1 MINKTNKSASG
12 TSFHGDV
19 INATYN
25 QLVAC
30 FGEPTYINGIQDK
43 SQYDWVLGYKNAFVF
58 TIYDWKEYKHIRP
71 DDMISWHIGATEPE
85 YSTIALEAVNKV
97 LHGTDLEHDYDYDW
111 EFNDITEPATDMQ
124 EDDVEKLA
132 EEEYPIIPNTSP
144 NVNWDRANKQEGFER
159 GYNKARE
166 KYKFTEEHA
175 KYLFECGRNFQ
186 VNADITFTVA
196 REHLSQPKTPTHFEF
211 EMESMTIDEIREQGK
226 GFLHASTFKIK
237 TTNSQGQQVACG
249 KYIY

>member
-25 QLVAC
+25 QLVTC
-30 FGEPTYINGIQDK
+30 FGKPTYINGVQDK

-58 TIYDWKEYKHIRP
+58 TIYDWKEYKHIQP

-111 EFNDITEPATDMQ
+111 EYGYDWEFDDITEPATDSAGFNKFDKADEIVAMLKSI
-124 EDDVEKLA
+124 DVDGETMEYIIRQVGM
-132 EEEYPIIPNTSP
+132 EEQMSRQL
-144 NVNWDRANKQEGFER
+144 V
-159 GYNKARE
+159 YNKIME
-166 KYKFTEEHA
+166 TECD
-175 KYLFECGRNFQ
+175 CG
-186 VNADITFTVA
+186 
-196 REHLSQPKTPTHFEF
+196 H
-211 EMESMTIDEIREQGK
+211 
-226 GFLHASTFKIK
+226 
-237 TTNSQGQQVACG
+237 CG
-249 KYIY
+249 LDHGDYI

>member
-58 TIYDWKEYKHIRP
+58 TVYDWKEYKHIRP

-97 LHGTDLEHDYDYDW
+97 LHGYYIDTDMQEDEVGGGMRHCGDDYYDYDW
-111 EFNDITEPATDMQ
+111 EFDDITEPATDSAGFNKFDKADEIVAMLKSI
-124 EDDVEKLA
+124 DVDGETMEYIIRQVGM
-132 EEEYPIIPNTSP
+132 EEQMSRQL
-144 NVNWDRANKQEGFER
+144 V
-159 GYNKARE
+159 YNKIME
-166 KYKFTEEHA
+166 TECD
-175 KYLFECGRNFQ
+175 CG
-186 VNADITFTVA
+186 
-196 REHLSQPKTPTHFEF
+196 H
-211 EMESMTIDEIREQGK
+211 
-226 GFLHASTFKIK
+226 
-237 TTNSQGQQVACG
+237 CG
-249 KYIY
+249 LDHGDYI